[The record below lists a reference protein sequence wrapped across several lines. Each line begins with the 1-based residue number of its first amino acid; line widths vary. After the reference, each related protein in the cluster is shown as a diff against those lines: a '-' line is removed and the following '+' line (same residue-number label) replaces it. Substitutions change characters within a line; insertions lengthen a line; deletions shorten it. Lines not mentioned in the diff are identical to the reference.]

1 MSPSSALGPSRRSLR
16 LRLLALPI
24 PLLLAACAAPS
35 GPAAF
40 APVAE
45 QVQAR
50 SGLRPVW
57 PRTPADEAAAEA
69 RSAELLAQPLG
80 LDQALALSLLK
91 HRGLQARF
99 EALGLAQAELLQAT
113 RLPNPSL
120 SVGRFRQGDE
130 TEIELRLGI
139 DLLRLALAPWLRP
152 LAEADFAARQQA
164 LAAEVLAH
172 LAAVRQAWIEAVAA
186 EERLHYRRQIR
197 EAAEAGAELARRMAE
212 VGNFNALRRAREQA
226 FHAEATLR
234 LAQAE
239 QAAQARREALIR
251 AIGLWGSDTALR
263 LPDRLP
269 PLPAQPAE
277 QPDIERQAMASRLDL
292 QAARQAVQQAAARLG
307 LTRPTRWVNV
317 LQLGLERDRPETGP
331 DRRGTELRF
340 ELPLFD
346 SGQARLAQAEARHRI
361 ALQQA
366 AQLAI
371 EARSEVREAYG
382 AYRHAHDIAVLHQA
396 ELLPLAQRIVDEQL
410 LRYNGML
417 VGVFELLAD
426 ARAQVA
432 AVEAALDARR
442 VYWRAEA
449 ALAQALI
456 GRPATL
462 PVLIESSS
470 AAPAPAAAG
479 GH

>member
-1 MSPSSALGPSRRSLR
+1 MSRDTAPKRSPRPGR
-16 LRLLALPI
+16 LRLLALLA

-35 GPAAF
+35 GPAGF

-99 EALGLAQAELLQAT
+99 EELGLAQAELLQAT

-120 SVGRFRQGDE
+120 SIGRFRQGE
-130 TEIELRLGI
+130 ATEIELRLGF

-152 LAEADFAARQQA
+152 LAEAEFAARQQT
-164 LAAEVLAH
+164 LAAELLAH
-172 LAAVRQAWIEAVAA
+172 LAGVRQAWIEAVAA
-186 EERLHYRRQIR
+186 QERLHYRRQIR

-226 FHAEATLR
+226 FYAEATLR

-251 AIGLWGSDTALR
+251 AIGLWGSDTAFR
-263 LPDRLP
+263 LPERLP

-277 QPDIERQAMASRLDL
+277 RPDIEQQAMASRLDL
-292 QAARQAVQQAAARLG
+292 QAARQAVSLAAARLG

-317 LQLGLERDRPETGP
+317 LDVGFEREQPDEGP
-331 DRRGTELRF
+331 NRRGTELRF

-432 AVEAALDARR
+432 AVEAAMEARR
-442 VYWRAEA
+442 TYWQAEA

-456 GRPATL
+456 GRPVAL
-462 PVLIESSS
+462 PVLTESPS
-470 AAPAPAAAG
+470 AVPAAAAG

>member
-1 MSPSSALGPSRRSLR
+1 MSRRSAPTPSRRPAR
-16 LRLLALPI
+16 LRLLALLA

-35 GPAAF
+35 GSAGF

-45 QVQAR
+45 QVEAR

-57 PRTPADEAAAEA
+57 PRTPDDEAAAAA
-69 RSAELLAQPLG
+69 RSAELLARPLG
-80 LDQALALSLLK
+80 LDEALALSLLK

-120 SVGRFRQGDE
+120 SVGRFRQGGE
-130 TEIELRLGI
+130 TEVELRLGI

-172 LAAVRQAWIEAVAA
+172 LAGVRQAWIEAVAA

-197 EAAEAGAELARRMAE
+197 DAAEAGAELARRMAE

-226 FHAEATLR
+226 FYAEATLR

-251 AIGLWGSDTALR
+251 ALGLWGEDTR
-263 LPDRLP
+263 FQLPDRLP
-269 PLPAQPAE
+269 PLPAQPADQPGIE
-277 QPDIERQAMASRLDL
+277 QQAMASRLDL
-292 QAARQAVQQAAARLG
+292 QAARQAVDRAAARLG
-307 LTRPTRWVNV
+307 LSRPTRWVNA
-317 LQLGLERDRPETGP
+317 LQLGLELDRPESGP
-331 DRRGTELRF
+331 DRRGAELRF

-346 SGQARLAQAEARHRI
+346 SGLARLAQAEARHRI

-366 AQLAI
+366 AQLAV

-382 AYRHAHDIAVLHQA
+382 AYRHAHDIATLHQA

-432 AVEAALDARR
+432 AVEAAMDARR
-442 VYWRAEA
+442 AFWRADA
-449 ALAQALI
+449 ALAQALV
-456 GRPATL
+456 GRPLAA
-462 PVLIESSS
+462 PVSIESPP